1 MATST
6 NNTNGL
12 SALEY
17 KKIQAVMSDKVM
29 WAQIFVTTYDASLKK
44 HTPWTARWYQ
54 AEMLRDPSLKK
65 VARCGRRTGKTE
77 TMCIDMLHN
86 ATTKNNFR
94 CLVITPYENQVRL
107 IFTRLKELLE
117 SSPMLNAMKIKM
129 TSSPYNISF
138 NNDSCIL
145 GFTTGAASGS
155 GASSVRG
162 QRADALYLDEMDY
175 MADND
180 FDTIS
185 TIAAERPDITVFMS
199 STPTGARKKF
209 YECCTN
215 KSLGYKEFHFPSSC
229 NPNWGPEMEA
239 EFRSS
244 LSAQGYIHEIEAE
257 FGDEEAGVFNKDD
270 LDIAMRHEYYTYNP
284 LDYIQE
290 DKCKRDKVYP
300 NMYVYSKENRA
311 PFNMY
316 RCMGVNEIAHMPRIA
331 GNGLEPDILSV
342 IITGVIIIR
351 IAQSAAKHL

>member
-162 QRADALYLDEMDY
+162 QRADALYLDEMD
-175 MADND
+175 
-180 FDTIS
+180 
-185 TIAAERPDITVFMS
+185 
-199 STPTGARKKF
+199 
-209 YECCTN
+209 
-215 KSLGYKEFHFPSSC
+215 
-229 NPNWGPEMEA
+229 
-239 EFRSS
+239 
-244 LSAQGYIHEIEAE
+244 
-257 FGDEEAGVFNKDD
+257 
-270 LDIAMRHEYYTYNP
+270 
-284 LDYIQE
+284 
-290 DKCKRDKVYP
+290 KC
-300 NMYVYSKENRA
+300 A
-311 PFNMY
+311 
-316 RCMGVNEIAHMPRIA
+316 
-331 GNGLEPDILSV
+331 
-342 IITGVIIIR
+342 
-351 IAQSAAKHL
+351 